1 MDSLIPYYNSA
12 VDSIADV
19 LAPYVSQKQLDDS
32 IEFLKDNDKNAILIT
47 AGALAMATLYII
59 SGGNTKK
66 NKKNKQS
73 SKSRKVKIKKEKVI
87 PVDPIKFAYDTINKV
102 KRELQETFIPQIDK
116 LEQDVAIERN
126 GNNQESVK
134 KDDNRISS
142 PSSSSSSY
150 KEGTEYRQLYLNES
164 LLKLLM
170 NLDSVETQG
179 IEDIRTQRKAT
190 IKEVQVQCKRIDALK
205 K

>member
-142 PSSSSSSY
+142 SSSY